1 VARRDDSRAIYILNK
16 TQTPKEQLVQNGAV
30 MDSKEVTLVAEP
42 QRRKPPAAGRGR
54 QKGELNKL
62 TRTLKEAILAAFDE
76 VGGRD
81 YLVAVAKDDPKT
93 FCGLLARVL
102 PMQVQAEVSPVQY
115 RVAREPMTPEEWADK
130 FGAERRDLSNH

>member
-1 VARRDDSRAIYILNK
+1 
-16 TQTPKEQLVQNGAV
+16 
-30 MDSKEVTLVAEP
+30 M
-42 QRRKPPAAGRGR
+42 QRRRPPAAGRGR

-102 PMQVQAEVSPVQY
+102 PLQVDAE
-115 RVAREPMTPEEWADK
+115 MTAVRYEAVDLTRLTDEQLRTLSTIV
-130 FGAERRDLSNH
+130 ERLEQPGDSA